1 LFTAGLPS
9 ELQGA
14 ELVLSDEDVCHS
26 PRQTTDLTAPVLTS
40 KDYKQAT
47 RSMMRRSIGWRAA
60 SSVSGVKNTANSS
73 GKHRLPARARL
84 RGAGTIQRE
93 CG

>member
-26 PRQTTDLTAPVLTS
+26 PRQTTDLTPPVLTS

-47 RSMMRRSIGWRAA
+47 RSMMRRSIGW
-60 SSVSGVKNTANSS
+60 
-73 GKHRLPARARL
+73 P
-84 RGAGTIQRE
+84 
-93 CG
+93 